1 MSEALLR
8 VENLS
13 IGYDAGI
20 GQIHALR
27 NANIEARAG
36 EVVGIVGESG
46 CGKSTLVAAI
56 INLLATNAI
65 VNSGSV
71 YYKGT
76 DILTLDKEAQRR
88 IRGRDIAMVFQDPM
102 TTFNPVL
109 SLGEQ
114 LVDFQHHLDGISDAE
129 KAKRARSLLTRVGI
143 PDSDHCM
150 GRYPHELSGGMRQ
163 RASIAA
169 ALLMKPNVLVADEPT
184 TALDVTMEAQII
196 HLLRE
201 LRQDYQGAIIVVTHQ
216 LGVVAELCDRV
227 YVMYAGQVV
236 EQGLVDDIY
245 HAPQHPYTRALI
257 ACDPAHFEERTEVL
271 PTISGRLPDLSKL
284 PPGCSFAARCS
295 LATDRCRSAS
305 PPWVRVSETQ
315 YALCHEVAHG

>member
-27 NANIEARAG
+27 SANIEARAG

-184 TALDVTMEAQII
+184 AALDVTMEAQII

-201 LRQDYQGAIIVVTHQ
+201 LRQDYQGAIIMITHQ
-216 LGVVAELCDRV
+216 LGVIAELCDRV
-227 YVMYAGQVV
+227 VVMYAGQVV

-245 HAPQHPYTRALI
+245 HAPRHPYTAALI
-257 ACDPAHFEERTEVL
+257 GCDPARIAATGHRL
-271 PTISGRLPDLSKL
+271 PTIGGRLPDLIN
-284 PPGCSFAARCS
+284 PAPGCSFAPRCS
-295 LATDRCRSAS
+295 MAIDLCHHT
-305 PPWVRVSETQ
+305 PPPRVQVSTSQ
-315 YALCHEVAHG
+315 SALCHRVRI

>member
-13 IGYDAGI
+13 VGYDAGV
-20 GQIHALR
+20 GQIQALR
-27 NANIEARAG
+27 AANLEAHGG
-36 EVVGIVGESG
+36 EVIGIVGESG
-46 CGKSTLVAAI
+46 CGKSTLAAAL
-56 INLLATNAI
+56 INLLAPNAR
-65 VNSGSV
+65 VNTGSI

-76 DILTLDKEAQRR
+76 DILALDVEAKRHL
-88 IRGRDIAMVFQDPM
+88 RGPEIAMVFQDPM

-109 SLGEQ
+109 TMGDQ
-114 LVDFQHHLDGISDAE
+114 LVDFQHHIEGISNAE
-129 KAKRARSLLTRVGI
+129 KRKRAEGLLSRVGI
-143 PDSDHCM
+143 PDPGLCLK
-150 GRYPHELSGGMRQ
+150 RYPHELSGGMRQ

-169 ALLMKPNVLVADEPT
+169 ALLMTPNVLVADEPT

-201 LRQDYQGAIIVVTHQ
+201 LRSDYQGAIIVVTHH

-257 ACDPAHFEERTEVL
+257 ACDPAHLEEHTPIL
-271 PTISGRLPDLSKL
+271 PTIGGRVPNLLN
-284 PPGCSFAARCS
+284 PPKGCSFA
-295 LATDRCRSAS
+295 DRCDIATNRCRELA
-305 PPWVRVSETQ
+305 PPWVKISETQ
-315 YALCHEVAHG
+315 SALCHEAKA

>member
-20 GQIHALR
+20 GQIQALR
-27 NANIEARAG
+27 AANLEAHGG
-36 EVVGIVGESG
+36 EVIGIVGESG
-46 CGKSTLVAAI
+46 CGKSTLVAAL
-56 INLLATNAI
+56 INLLAPNAR
-65 VNSGSV
+65 VNSGAI

-76 DILTLDKEAQRR
+76 DILTMDTESQRHL
-88 IRGRDIAMVFQDPM
+88 RGPEIAMVFQDPM
-102 TTFNPVL
+102 TTFNPVITM
-109 SLGEQ
+109 GDQ
-114 LVDFQHHLDGISDAE
+114 LVDFQHHIDGVSNTE
-129 KAKRARSLLTRVGI
+129 KRKRAGELLARVGI
-143 PDSDHCM
+143 PDPELCLR
-150 GRYPHELSGGMRQ
+150 RYPHELSGGMRQ

-169 ALLMKPNVLVADEPT
+169 ALLMTPNVLVADEPT

-201 LRQDYQGAIIVVTHQ
+201 LRTDYQGAIIVVTHH

-245 HAPQHPYTRALI
+245 HAPKHPYTRALI
-257 ACDPAHFEERTEVL
+257 ACDPAHFEEHTPIL
-271 PTISGRLPDLSKL
+271 PTIGGRVPNLLH
-284 PPGCSFAARCS
+284 PPKGCSFA
-295 LATDRCRSAS
+295 DRCDMATGRCQEMA
-305 PPWVRVSETQ
+305 PPWVRISETQ
-315 YALCHEVAHG
+315 YALCHEARP